1 MMALQRANTGYLR
14 QRLARTCLPEDPCCI
29 GETVAR
35 HLPGGL
41 RAILPAEL
49 VAAGVLIPIVERA
62 SDLSVLF
69 TERSP
74 DLKHHAGQ
82 ISFPGGRMEPG
93 DLDIRWTALRET
105 QEEIGIAPDRIEVIG
120 SLEPLPTITGYVV
133 TPVVGLVTGDL
144 RLKID
149 PIEVAGVFE
158 VPLEFLLDERNQRH
172 STRDF
177 EGVQVPVL
185 EYQFES
191 YRIWGATASMVR
203 SLSNLLKI

>member
-1 MMALQRANTGYLR
+1 MTVRRASSGYLR
-14 QRLARTCLPEDPCCI
+14 QRLAATCLPDDPFCI
-29 GETVAR
+29 GATVER
-35 HLPGGL
+35 HLPVGL
-41 RAILPAEL
+41 REILPTEL

-93 DLDIRWTALRET
+93 DADIRWTALRET
-105 QEEIGIAPDRIEVIG
+105 QEEIGIMPDSIEVIG
-120 SLEPLPTITGYVV
+120 ALEPMPTITGYVV

-144 RLKID
+144 RLAID

-158 VPLEFLLDERNQRH
+158 VPLEFLLDERNQRQ
-172 STRDF
+172 SMRDF
-177 EGVQVPVL
+177 EGIQVPVL

-203 SLSNLLKI
+203 SLTSILKL